1 MVSDADFASLK
12 SDFETAKKELARI
25 TDLLFFVKGRPV
37 IQGYAAK
44 KFDLNDNLN
53 VVLLLKRLKDVETI
67 LGISTSKSIVSQI
80 ITTVGEHYR
89 FTEIGNRVVLEYS
102 ATGEAPWT
110 DTGTSLP

>member
-1 MVSDADFASLK
+1 MVSDADFAALQDKTDKLES
-12 SDFETAKKELARI
+12 ELARV

-53 VVLLLKRLKDVETI
+53 VVLLLNRIKNIETI
-67 LGISTSKSIVSQI
+67 LGISTSKSVLSNI
-80 ITTVGEHYR
+80 ITTIGEHYR
-89 FTEIGNRVVLEYS
+89 FTEIGGRIVLEYS